1 MGLPLLIEEDVKR
14 MDSAL
19 MELLQRSEATA
30 ALIIDKGGPLIC
42 QCGDTDRFD
51 TTTISALA
59 AGSFC
64 ATQAIAERCGE
75 INFSSIYQQGDH
87 TSILFRNID
96 EDLLLIVLFRA
107 ALSVGAIKYYGDQA
121 AEGVATQIQRA
132 HRRSPDTNVD
142 LVSMNVVDAS
152 EVFRHSDPTPA
163 PAPAP
168 KAAKKKKP
176 KA

>member
-1 MGLPLLIEEDVKR
+1 MGLPQLIQEDIECL
-14 MDSAL
+14 DGAL
-19 MELLQRSEATA
+19 TELLQRSEATA
-30 ALIIDKGGPLIC
+30 AMIIDKGGPLIC
-42 QCGDTDRFD
+42 QSGDVDRFD

-107 ALSVGAIKYYGDQA
+107 ALSVGAIKYYGDSA
-121 AEGVATQIQRA
+121 AERVATQIQKAHKRA
-132 HRRSPDTNVD
+132 PDQSID
-142 LVSMNVVDAS
+142 LVSMNVLDAS
-152 EVFRHSDPTPA
+152 DVFRQTA
-163 PAPAP
+163 PPP
-168 KAAKKKKP
+168 PPPKKKKP
-176 KA
+176 KS